1 MIFDEKKVIFM
12 HYPKT
17 GGNSIQD
24 ALREHASDKI
34 AATANHQ
41 DGFERFEVRNEKYKN
56 LVKHS
61 SLQDYYDAIGRDILN
76 YKVYVTIRN
85 PFDRLVSF
93 YFSPHRGDVRYERND
108 FAQFIGKI
116 ASLEEFIYL
125 KKESV
130 FSRKKM
136 FENVRF
142 LKFENLNEDFFR
154 LTSELNLKGINLPH
168 RNKSKRKDYKLYYDD
183 ELIEMVRMIFK
194 FEMSFG
200 DYSF

>member
-1 MIFDEKKVIFM
+1 MIFDEKKVIFI

-34 AATANHQ
+34 VATASHQ
-41 DGFERFEVRNEKYKN
+41 DGLERFDVRNEKYKN

-61 SLQDYYDAIGRDILN
+61 SLQDYYNAIGSDILN

-93 YFSPHRGDVRYERND
+93 YFSPHRGDIRYERDD
-108 FAQFIGKI
+108 FAQFIGSI
-116 ASLEEFIYL
+116 ASLEEFISL
-125 KKESV
+125 KEESL
-130 FSRKKM
+130 FARKKI
-136 FENVRF
+136 FENVKCLR
-142 LKFENLNEDFFR
+142 FENLNEDFFR

-168 RNKSKRKDYKLYYDD
+168 RNKSKRKEYKFYYDD
-183 ELIEMVRMIFK
+183 ELIEMVRMNFK
-194 FEMSFG
+194 FEMRFG